1 MDDVRGVHEVY
12 CLRRGDITFF
22 ELTVLCLV
30 GRKGAISVRA
40 MDPAHREREPIE
52 LLVQLTRRQG
62 DGGVLSSLTSM
73 AYKGGVTQC
82 LRFGLDK
89 MEEGR

>member
-52 LLVQLTRRQG
+52 LLVQ
-62 DGGVLSSLTSM
+62 SSLTSM